1 VQLAGARGVVQ
12 LKPFV
17 ARLASHE
24 DAEVRRAAI
33 VSLGQIGDLADL
45 ETIITRALGD
55 GEEGDVEAAR
65 KALRTAALRLDDRNA
80 CAERLAK
87 ELNKSQPETR
97 DFILRLL
104 REMGAGSNVALVTV
118 AAAANSAD
126 AGFKEAGTRELGAWP
141 TTAASEAL
149 LTLAKSDTQVKYR
162 VRALRGYIRIARQ
175 LQLSDQERLEFFH
188 TALDVAQR
196 DDERRLAL
204 GILERIPSVETLNLA
219 TSYLNDRAM
228 ASAAAETAVRIAA
241 KLILSDPSAVAAA
254 MSQVKA
260 AQGVEMTPEASQ
272 LAEGL
277 LQRAGGGR

>member
-1 VQLAGARGVVQ
+1 
-12 LKPFV
+12 
-17 ARLASHE
+17 
-24 DAEVRRAAI
+24 
-33 VSLGQIGDLADL
+33 
-45 ETIITRALGD
+45 
-55 GEEGDVEAAR
+55 
-65 KALRTAALRLDDRNA
+65 
-80 CAERLAK
+80 
-87 ELNKSQPETR
+87 
-97 DFILRLL
+97 
-104 REMGAGSNVALVTV
+104 MGAGSNVALVTV
-118 AAAANSAD
+118 IAAANSAD

-188 TALDVAQR
+188 AALDVAQR